1 MESEE
6 LNILAD
12 ELTPFTSNY
21 LINMVTVL
29 DDSDVRRMGK
39 WSDKTLGE
47 RYLENLAHLRAAEPK
62 RDKNTISEPIKP
74 VTPIS
79 AIEQ

>member
-6 LNILAD
+6 LNILAE

-29 DDSDVRRMGK
+29 DESDVRRMGK

-47 RYLENLAHLRAAEPK
+47 RYL
-62 RDKNTISEPIKP
+62 
-74 VTPIS
+74 
-79 AIEQ
+79 

>member
-6 LNILAD
+6 LANLAE

-29 DDSDVRRMGK
+29 DDSDVKKMGK
-39 WSDKTLGE
+39 WSDKTLAE
-47 RYLENLAHLRAAEPK
+47 RYIENLAHLKAAEPK
-62 RDKNTISEPIKP
+62 RNQGQLSEPQKP
-74 VTPIS
+74 IPEIP
-79 AIEQ
+79 AIGQ